1 MTPDLPQYETTRG
14 DQWAGPAV
22 TLTLSSGGSPVDFTG
37 STVECGLRDYW
48 DAPAN
53 RYTFSGGNLVVTV
66 TPAQGKIV
74 VQPILPKDASALIPP
89 GVYCGSVSVEKTPEQ
104 PKKTIQ
110 RFTLNIL
117 PK

>member
-37 STVECGLRDYW
+37 AIVECGLRDYW
-48 DAPAN
+48 DAPEN
-53 RYTFSGGNLVVTV
+53 RYTFGGGNLVVTV
-66 TPAQGKIV
+66 TPSLGRIV
-74 VQPILPKDASALIPP
+74 VQPILPKDAGALIPP
-89 GVYCGSVSVEKTPEQ
+89 GVYCVSVSVEKSPSLARLTLS
-104 PKKTIQ
+104 K
-110 RFTLNIL
+110 FTLKVL